1 MSGVI
6 EFSRGNAPD
15 PLAYTPARAALLDR
29 LDMLISQAGFPWDRA
44 RPVGAEL
51 VTSLASLQTVVS
63 VTGRGLVKIGI
74 QSTDSTATREAR
86 VVITI
91 DGVVVSD
98 FADASLAIS
107 GAMMGYGSGAVG
119 GIGNYSPV
127 SQSHVYEI
135 PYVGFRSSLLV
146 QASTTSGA
154 NVRCVAEVITV

>member
-29 LDMLISQAGFPWDRA
+29 LDMSISQSGFPWDRA

-63 VTGRGLVKIGI
+63 VTGRGLAKIGI
-74 QSTDSTATREAR
+74 TSADTTTKQAR

-98 FADASLAIS
+98 FADASLAFA
-107 GAMMGYGSGAVG
+107 GVMMGYGSGAVG
-119 GIGNYSPV
+119 GFGNYGPV
-127 SQSHVYEI
+127 SEHNVYEI
-135 PYVGFRSSLLV
+135 PYIGFRSSLLV
-146 QASTTSGA
+146 QVSTTSGG
-154 NVRCVAEVITV
+154 NVRCFAEVITV